1 MSTIR
6 IGRTSTSAFAVISC
20 ALALAACGSSS
31 KSNTDARLSSQGLR
45 FSTCMRAHGIT
56 NFPDPSSTGELAISP
71 SSGMNPFSPAFQS
84 AQKACGGGPNNRR
97 PAQMSERQKLA
108 ALHFAEC
115 MRAHGVPNFPD
126 PEEGAALPNGPV
138 LALRGMLFAGT
149 AALNPSSEAF
159 KHAAVACGVRLP

>member
-1 MSTIR
+1 
-6 IGRTSTSAFAVISC
+6 
-20 ALALAACGSSS
+20 
-31 KSNTDARLSSQGLR
+31 
-45 FSTCMRAHGIT
+45 
-56 NFPDPSSTGELAISP
+56 
-71 SSGMNPFSPAFQS
+71 MNPFSPAFQS
-84 AQKACGGGPNNRR
+84 AQKACGGGPNNGR

-126 PEEGAALPNGPV
+126 PAEGAALPSGPV

-149 AALNPSSEAF
+149 AAFNPSSEAF